1 LLSLLPL
8 LRSAIGTTRR
18 TESPAG
24 AYSLV
29 SVLVGEDHAHRRWL
43 GSAVEGDMAAY
54 LVVEHTILDLSKF
67 EEYRTKVGSVPGES
81 TAERLVPG
89 RSLHP
94 EKLCLPSRS

>member
-1 LLSLLPL
+1 
-8 LRSAIGTTRR
+8 
-18 TESPAG
+18 
-24 AYSLV
+24 
-29 SVLVGEDHAHRRWL
+29 
-43 GSAVEGDMAAY
+43 MAAY

-81 TAERLVPG
+81 PAERLVPG